1 MSISDRKEKNRRIHN
16 KRDNMRKPK
25 ITVVG
30 SSNTDLVAIVP
41 KLPAPGET
49 VMGSEFIIAPGGKGA
64 NQAVAVARIGAD
76 VTFIAKLGMDDNGE
90 QSLKNFK
97 KDGINTDFVF
107 RDPDVTSGVALIFVD
122 KTGENMLVPVPGA
135 NGKLSSDD
143 IDTARSAIE
152 SADILV
158 LQLEV
163 PLDAVERAITIAYE
177 SGVPIVLNPA
187 PGRKLESS
195 LIEKVSY
202 ITPNETEAEI
212 LTDIKVIDDITARE
226 AGKKLL
232 TLGAKT
238 VIITLGK
245 RGAMLVTQNESE
257 LIQAYVVES
266 VDATAAGDAF
276 NGGFAYA
283 IASGKDI
290 RKAIR
295 FGNAVGAITVT
306 KMGAQPSMP
315 TNEELK
321 IFLKERNEEMM

>member
-1 MSISDRKEKNRRIHN
+1 MG
-16 KRDNMRKPK
+16 RDNMRKPK

-97 KDGINTDFVF
+97 KDGINTEFVF

-135 NGKLSSDD
+135 NGKLSSND
-143 IDTARSAIE
+143 IDKARSAIE

-158 LQLEV
+158 LQLEI
-163 PLDAVERAITIAYE
+163 PLDAVERAVDIAYE
-177 SGVPIVLNPA
+177 NNVPIVLNPA

-202 ITPNETEAEI
+202 LTPNETEAEI
-212 LTDIKVIDDITARE
+212 LTDIKVTDDITAKE

-232 TLGAKT
+232 ALGAKT
-238 VIITLGK
+238 VIITMGK
-245 RGAMLVTQNESE
+245 RGAMLITHDESE
-257 LIQAYVVES
+257 LIPAYVVKS

-283 IASGKDI
+283 IAIGKDV
-290 RKAIR
+290 KEAIK

-315 TNEELK
+315 TNDEISE
-321 IFLKERNEEMM
+321 FLKV